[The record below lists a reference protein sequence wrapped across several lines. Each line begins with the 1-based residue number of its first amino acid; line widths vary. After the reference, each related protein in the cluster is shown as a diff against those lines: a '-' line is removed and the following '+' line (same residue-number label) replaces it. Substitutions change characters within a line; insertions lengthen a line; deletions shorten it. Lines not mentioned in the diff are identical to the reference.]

1 MARSIVV
8 EICVG
13 DLLSALE
20 AGEGGADRVE
30 LCDRLE
36 VGGTTPGAGT
46 IAEACRRLTIPVH
59 VLIRPRAGDFA
70 PTAPEIAAMRH
81 DVEVAKRLG
90 AAGVVFGMLNRD
102 GTIDRDA
109 TARLVDLARPLS
121 VTFHKAFDQTP
132 DLDEALDTLIELG
145 VDRVLTS
152 GGRPTAEAGADALA
166 RLIAKSGD
174 RIGVI
179 VAGTLT
185 IANLNAITNRTRA
198 REVHLGSAAV
208 DLIKSPSALAPPDG
222 STLDWRGV
230 RAEKV
235 RRIMEAVARIEGSE
249 TPARFDVALFEGE

>member
-1 MARSIVV
+1 MSRSIGV

-36 VGGTTPGAGT
+36 VGGTTPSAGT

-59 VLIRPRAGDFA
+59 VLIRSRAGDFA
-70 PTAPEIAAMRH
+70 PTEPEIAAMAH
-81 DVEVAKRLG
+81 DVEIAKRLG
-90 AAGVVFGMLNRD
+90 ASGVVFGMLDND
-102 GTIDRDA
+102 GAIDCEA
-109 TARLVDLARPLS
+109 TARLIDLARPLS
-121 VTFHKAFDQTP
+121 VTFHKAFDQAP
-132 DLDEALDTLIELG
+132 DLDEALETLVDLG
-145 VDRVLTS
+145 VDRLLTS
-152 GGRPTAEAGADALA
+152 GGRLTAEEGADALA
-166 RLIAKSGD
+166 RLIARAGD

-179 VAGTLT
+179 VAGSLT
-185 IANLNAITNRTRA
+185 VANLPAVVARTKA

-208 DLIKSPSALAPPDG
+208 DRIRSSAAFAPRDG

-235 RRIMEAVARIEGSE
+235 RRIMEVVAG
-249 TPARFDVALFEGE
+249 L

>member
-1 MARSIVV
+1 MKGPSIAV

-20 AGEGGADRVE
+20 AGAGGADRVE

-36 VGGTTPGAGT
+36 VGGTTPSAGT

-59 VLIRPRAGDFA
+59 VLIRTRAGDFA
-70 PTAPEIAAMRH
+70 PAEPEIAAMAH
-81 DVEVAKRLG
+81 DVEVARSLG
-90 AAGVVFGMLNRD
+90 AAGVVFGMLNDD

-109 TARLVDLARPLS
+109 TARLIDLARPMS

-132 DLDEALDTLIELG
+132 DLDDALETLIALG

-166 RLIAKSGD
+166 RLIARAGD
-174 RIGVI
+174 RLGVI
-179 VAGTLT
+179 VAGRLT
-185 IANLNAITNRTRA
+185 VESLPAIVARTRA

-208 DLIKSPSALAPPDG
+208 DLIKSPAAFTPRDGSAL
-222 STLDWRGV
+222 DWVGV

-235 RRIMEAVARIEGSE
+235 RRIMEVVA
-249 TPARFDVALFEGE
+249 TT

>member
-1 MARSIVV
+1 MSRSISV

-36 VGGTTPGAGT
+36 VGGTTPSAGT

-59 VLIRPRAGDFA
+59 VLIRTRAGDFA
-70 PTAPEIAAMRH
+70 PTEPEIAAMAH
-81 DVEVAKRLG
+81 DVEVARRLG
-90 AAGVVFGMLNRD
+90 ASGVVFGILEAD

-109 TARLVDLARPLS
+109 TARLVDLARPMS

-132 DLDEALDTLIELG
+132 DLDDALETLIELG

-152 GGRPTAEAGADALA
+152 GGRSTAEEGAGALA
-166 RLIAKSGD
+166 RLIATAGD
-174 RIGVI
+174 RLGVI
-179 VAGTLT
+179 VAGRLT
-185 IANLNAITNRTRA
+185 VENLPAIVARTKA

-208 DLIKSPSALAPPDG
+208 DLVKSPAAFAPRDG
-222 STLDWRGV
+222 STLDWNGV
-230 RAEKV
+230 RADKV
-235 RRIMEAVARIEGSE
+235 RRIMEAVA
-249 TPARFDVALFEGE
+249 VL

>member
-1 MARSIVV
+1 MSRSITV

-36 VGGTTPGAGT
+36 VGGTTPSAGT

-59 VLIRPRAGDFA
+59 VLIRTRAGDFA
-70 PTAPEIAAMRH
+70 PSEPEIAAMGR
-81 DVEVAKRLG
+81 DVEVAKSLG
-90 AAGVVFGMLNRD
+90 AAGVVFGMLNND

-109 TARLVDLARPLS
+109 TARLIDLARPMS

-132 DLDEALDTLIELG
+132 DLDDALETLIELG

-152 GGRPTAEAGADALA
+152 GGQPTAEAGADALA
-166 RLIAKSGD
+166 RLIARAGD

-179 VAGTLT
+179 VAGRLT
-185 IANLNAITNRTRA
+185 VENLPAIVARTNARRGSPRLGGRRSHQKPRRLRA
-198 REVHLGSAAV
+198 RDGSA
-208 DLIKSPSALAPPDG
+208 
-222 STLDWRGV
+222 LDWQGV
-230 RAEKV
+230 RAERV
-235 RRIMEAVARIEGSE
+235 RRIVEVVAR
-249 TPARFDVALFEGE
+249 T